1 MHVCVSRSSSVW
13 LQLVSGMYY
22 SLQNICTYPHF
33 PREPQRKEIAVGTQF
48 ISRHPPAKCWQTI
61 PDHNPHVVNHDFT
74 SLGSMWFWRQRLR
87 VYIPRCHMHA
97 VSGQL
102 WTLYM
107 YMATNHYRLMTG
119 WWIWSPANSP
129 YASLYSKMS
138 SKKICSILTEK
149 WEASIFCGTAEQEA
163 TMVDGGP
170 DRQLFLSSLHI
181 QKTNGRKENSLQSK
195 CSGHWGLLR
204 CG

>member
-1 MHVCVSRSSSVW
+1 MRRQEYVCVLFQVFISITSAHCRYVI
-13 LQLVSGMYY
+13 LPTEYMH
-22 SLQNICTYPHF
+22 IPHF

-138 SKKICSILTEK
+138 LKKICSILTEK

-170 DRQLFLSSLHI
+170 DCQLFL
-181 QKTNGRKENSLQSK
+181 NSLTHSK
-195 CSGHWGLLR
+195 NK
-204 CG
+204 